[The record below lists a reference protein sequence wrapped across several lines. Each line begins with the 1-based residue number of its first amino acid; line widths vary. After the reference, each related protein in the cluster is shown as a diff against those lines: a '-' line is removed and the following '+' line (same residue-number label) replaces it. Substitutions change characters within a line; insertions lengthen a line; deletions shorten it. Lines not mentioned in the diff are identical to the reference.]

1 MSDVLCFKLNGAS
14 LFLEQVLVDDGY
26 IPIFFLCRHE
36 QQRYLA
42 LCTDMEKNT
51 YYVVKISLQDLHALL
66 HGQIAMR
73 DAMLNQDK
81 FWHIEAA
88 DKPLADVVVEH
99 PMQDMDLSV
108 LPEENAC
115 FKIFTQE
122 IAEYVKSVDLELAA
136 ARKQ

>member
-14 LFLEQVLVDDGY
+14 LFLEQVLVEDSY

-36 QQRYLA
+36 LQRYLA

-51 YYVVKISLQDLHALL
+51 YCVVKISLQDLHALL
-66 HGQIAMR
+66 HGQITMR

-99 PMQDMDLSV
+99 PIQDMDLSV
-108 LPEENAC
+108 LPEENAK
-115 FKIFTQE
+115 FRILTQE
-122 IAEYVKSVDLELAA
+122 ITNYVKSVDLEFASA
-136 ARKQ
+136 GK

>member
-1 MSDVLCFKLNGAS
+1 MSDVLCFKVNGDS
-14 LFLEQVLVDDGY
+14 LFLELVLVEDGY

-51 YYVVKISLQDLHALL
+51 YCVVKISLQNLYALL

-81 FWHIEAA
+81 FWYIEAA
-88 DKPLADVVVEH
+88 DNPSDDIVVEH
-99 PMQDMDLSV
+99 SMQDMDLS
-108 LPEENAC
+108 
-115 FKIFTQE
+115 FT
-122 IAEYVKSVDLELAA
+122 
-136 ARKQ
+136 